1 MNFLI
6 GCLITFA
13 IIGILIFLLFF
24 AIRHS
29 NFNSKAYGD
38 ARNEIFLS
46 FKDFIDFYNLNPDR
60 YEFNY
65 DDDKEVD
72 SLNIKGEYESYE
84 WGCKVTKLKNKY
96 KIKFKFFSYIRFY
109 YWNKHRQ
116 KVQKKNKY
124 NEDMRGMLELV
135 QKDINGIRERA
146 EKEVREAE
154 KITNEVGGR
163 CKNATY

>member
-13 IIGILIFLLFF
+13 IIGVLIFLLVF
-24 AIRHS
+24 AFRQS
-29 NFNSKAYGD
+29 DFNSKSYED
-38 ARNEIFLS
+38 AQNKIFLS

-65 DDDKEVD
+65 NNKKVN
-72 SLNIKGEYESYE
+72 SLNIKGECESYE

-116 KVQKKNKY
+116 KVQKKNEY
-124 NEDMRGMLELV
+124 NEDMRGVLELV
-135 QKDINGIRERA
+135 QKDIDNIRERA

-163 CKNATY
+163 L